1 MKLVHKLF
9 GLLLL
14 SSFLF
19 SGCDDLSE
27 INENPNGVE
36 PLNAHPNLLMATVI
50 SESAKQV
57 VSLGFGNVAG
67 VMQHT
72 QKDAWFSS
80 HNDYDWGDQSWGGQ
94 YSILRNAD
102 LMQERAIDLE
112 LDFHEGVSMA
122 MKAYMFALIT
132 DLWGPAPY
140 LDAVAADEGALDQLL
155 PAFDEQSV
163 IYNGVLNDLEQASAL
178 FSAPQQSYDAI
189 VGDADLFYGGDVA
202 SWQKFTNSLR
212 LRYLM
217 RISDKDPSKAKAGF
231 ESVAAL
237 PLILDPADDATMPYV
252 GTTSD
257 DSWPSNVLT
266 DASGSSYRRIKM
278 CATLV
283 DKLQTLN
290 DPRLAVW
297 AQPIDVPLV
306 VDPNAAPGTDEVVDG
321 QRRLAPD
328 VVEGQLVDTDPVY
341 VGIPPSVSA
350 IPSGYNL
357 NPTPGQTSFNPHV
370 SYLNELYTKAADP
383 LLVARVAS
391 AAEVRFLLAEAAA
404 KGWSVPG
411 SAEEHY
417 QEGIRA
423 SFTSWGLEESV
434 EDYLSQPGVA
444 FDGTVRQIIEQKWIA
459 SWTAAAEAWFD
470 YRRTGFPQLEAGP
483 IAKRDVLPVRF
494 YYMQSELNINT
505 SNAQAAL
512 DLLEETNFS
521 QADGTNSAWSKPWL
535 LQGTG
540 KPW

>member
-14 SSFLF
+14 SSVLF